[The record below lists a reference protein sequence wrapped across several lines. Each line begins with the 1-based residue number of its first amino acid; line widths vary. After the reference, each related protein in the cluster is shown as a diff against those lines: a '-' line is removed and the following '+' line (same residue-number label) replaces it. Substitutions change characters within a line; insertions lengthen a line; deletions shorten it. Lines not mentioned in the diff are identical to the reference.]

1 MSKISIEMSIISIES
16 IEKALNKVD
25 GLNEEAL
32 DKLIETFALKQE
44 ALLNYVMQAGVE
56 YENEDLNVFS
66 IYYFAVVLEAFIQ
79 QGINLNTINEDQIDD
94 FQDPFLLTL
103 DAINKE
109 EDYTPLHELVNQP
122 HLIQF
127 MVNEIDSEDEDGE
140 TLDEET
146 KMQLFIVSSSMIG
159 LMNTAIPK

>member
-1 MSKISIEMSIISIES
+1 MSIISVEN

-25 GLNEEAL
+25 GLSEDAL

-44 ALLNYVMQAGVE
+44 DLLSYVMQAGIE

-66 IYYFAVVLEAFIQ
+66 IYYFAVILEAFNQ
-79 QGINLNTINEDQIDD
+79 QGITVKQISTEDIDE

-109 EDYTPLHELVNQP
+109 EDYTPLHELINQP
-122 HLIQF
+122 NLVQF

-140 TLDEET
+140 SLDETT
-146 KMQLFIVSSSMIG
+146 KTQLFIVTSSMIG
-159 LMNTAIPK
+159 LLNQASA

>member
-1 MSKISIEMSIISIES
+1 MSIITIEY

-25 GLNEEAL
+25 GLSEDAL
-32 DKLIETFALKQE
+32 DKLIEMYALKQE
-44 ALLNYVMQAGVE
+44 ALLNYVMLAGIE

-66 IYYFAVVLEAFIQ
+66 IYYFAVVLEAFQQ
-79 QGINLNTINEDQIDD
+79 QGIDLKEITEEDIDA

-122 HLIQF
+122 SLLQF

-140 TLDEET
+140 VLDEET
-146 KMQLFIVSSSMIG
+146 KTQLFIVTSSMIG
-159 LMNTAIPK
+159 LMNVAAQK